1 VKADLLPSAAE
12 TASDGRTFKSRT
24 QKSRVSR
31 TDTFTLP
38 FNPLRYMAMQLKDK
52 NRAKQNILL
61 EDSLSM
67 QKSLVSVDN

>member
-1 VKADLLPSAAE
+1 
-12 TASDGRTFKSRT
+12 
-24 QKSRVSR
+24 
-31 TDTFTLP
+31 
-38 FNPLRYMAMQLKDK
+38 MAMQLKDK